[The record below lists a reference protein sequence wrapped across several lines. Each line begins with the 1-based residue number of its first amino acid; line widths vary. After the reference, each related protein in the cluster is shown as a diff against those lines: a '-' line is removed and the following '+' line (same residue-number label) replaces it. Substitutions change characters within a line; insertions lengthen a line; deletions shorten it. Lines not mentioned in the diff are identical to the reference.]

1 VPGLVQQFKPSL
13 NYLLIDENRYS
24 EAELAPLQNLVAA
37 VFRLEHPIDQ
47 NSIKQLLLSLSEWL
61 VDRPDIRRMLAI
73 WLRATLM
80 KKPNYGILLNEVNDL
95 DEVRVML
102 SDKLEEWAKEYIAEG
117 RQEGRQ
123 EGEMLALQK
132 QLSRKFG
139 AIPVSITENI
149 SQASPEQVNIWLDRV
164 VDGLSLEEIFK

>member
-1 VPGLVQQFKPSL
+1 LVT
-13 NYLLIDENRYS
+13 
-24 EAELAPLQNLVAA
+24 A

-61 VDRPDIRRMLAI
+61 VDRPDILRMLAI

-117 RQEGRQ
+117 VEK
-123 EGEMLALQK
+123 GEMLALQK

-139 AIPVSITENI
+139 AIPATITEKI
-149 SQASPEQVNIWLDRV
+149 AQASPEQIDVWLDRAF
-164 VDGLSLEEIFK
+164 DGLSLKEIFQ